1 MDYFLQLMVSG
12 LSLGAV
18 YALTAIGYSMV
29 YGVLELINFAH
40 GTVFMVGAYLYYIL
54 SVFIPG

>member
-29 YGVLELINFAH
+29 YGVLSRL
-40 GTVFMVGAYLYYIL
+40 
-54 SVFIPG
+54 